1 MKKKIKYRRII
12 ILISIFILL
21 NLSGAAWQAVSV
33 SVEKKIYTPIGQYI
47 DVETYLAH
55 YYSQGDGDV
64 AFVFITGSG
73 TPNSYTDFYNLQNKL
88 STIGKTVTFDHA
100 GSGWSENTESERSIK
115 NLVNELSIIIDT
127 VVPGKPVVLLCH
139 SLGSLEVIGYTQA
152 HPDRVAGIVFLDSGS
167 PEFYS
172 RDSEFIA
179 KIINRASALI
189 RSVGVNRLLGE
200 LGLLLPLYGEN
211 IRNQKLN
218 ADLRDLDKAMYY
230 QYAGNSSSLNVIS
243 LINENA
249 SVVLSGTSLGAIP
262 ILILSSDSGY
272 EWKEVQMQLA
282 SWSENSKQ
290 ITIKDS
296 EHYLHWS
303 NYDEVEDY
311 IDSFIK
317 ENFK

>member
-1 MKKKIKYRRII
+1 M
-12 ILISIFILL
+12 SIFIFL
-21 NLSGAAWQAVSV
+21 NLSGAAWQAVRV

-88 STIGKTVTFDHA
+88 SAIGKTVTFDHA

-115 NLVNELSIIIDT
+115 NLVKELSIIIDT

-139 SLGSLEVIGYTQA
+139 SLGSLEAIGYTQA
-152 HPDRVAGIVFLDSGS
+152 HPNRVAGIVFLDSGS

-179 KIINRASALI
+179 KTINRASALI

-211 IRNQKLN
+211 IRNQKLHS
-218 ADLRDLDKAMYY
+218 DLKELDKAMYY

-290 ITIKDS
+290 ITIKGS

-311 IDSFIK
+311 IDSFMK